1 MRLLRIFGGESSLP
15 DGVWPRTGVVAALK
29 SRFGAVQELGQE
41 QGYAL
46 YGVEDRDVKFVVA
59 LLLVAGASDKVSEVG
74 FIARFTGFQLS
85 ANALEQANRRLHIS
99 VLADEWGEL
108 YLLGGVAA
116 TGAFNPQTFI
126 LVLEAWRRDLTVAL
140 QALAGGSVAD
150 AFGAARSATAK
161 EFATNVAPEKPE
173 AMLAAFNAFAAGSG
187 RTLAACNACDGRGR
201 TGLIARTC
209 KACDGAGLVPLR

>member
-1 MRLLRIFGGESSLP
+1 MFGGEPALP
-15 DGVWPRTGVVAALK
+15 DGVWPRAGVVAAVK
-29 SRFGAVQELGQE
+29 ARFGAVEDIGQE

-46 YGVEDRDVKFVVA
+46 YGVTDRDVRFVVA
-59 LLLVAGASDKVSEVG
+59 LLLVAGATDKISEIG

-116 TGAFNPQTFI
+116 TGAFNPATFT
-126 LVLEAWRRDLTVAL
+126 LVLEAWRRDLTIAL

-150 AFGAARSATAK
+150 AFGAARSAAAAQ
-161 EFATNVAPEKPE
+161 FATNAAPEKPE

-187 RTLAACNACDGRGR
+187 RALAACNACDGRGR
-201 TGLIARTC
+201 IGLIARPC
-209 KACDGAGLVPLR
+209 AACDGEGLVPLR